1 MTIDLDQELRAYEM
15 LRFVPYQLDAPYSE
29 ELAMNG
35 FYSKLY
41 RLHSDE
47 GLAELEESAPYTRSP
62 ELEAFYEL
70 ERMGVYTQND
80 YYSPSKARNAFY
92 TKQLEQLLGSTGL
105 RPSNSGNAKGGDQA
119 GQASHGGNQGR
130 RPRRARRNRGN

>member
-1 MTIDLDQELRAYEM
+1 MAINLDQEQRAYEM

-29 ELAMNG
+29 DLAFDG
-35 FYSKLY
+35 FYTKLY

-47 GLAELEESAPYTRSP
+47 GLAELEDSAVYTRSP

-80 YYSPSKARNAFY
+80 YYSPSKAKNAFY
-92 TKQLEQLLGSTGL
+92 TKRLQQLLGSARV
-105 RPSNSGNAKGGDQA
+105 RPANSGNATGGDPT
-119 GQASHGGNQGR
+119 GQAAHSGNQGR
-130 RPRRARRNRGN
+130 RSGRARRNRGN